1 MLNDQLAQISG
12 KIDTMLNKI
21 NAIEVEI
28 ASLKT
33 QFRHFEKR
41 VDRLEKDIDR
51 HETDLR
57 NLNRFVWSTVGGLA
71 VLQIILQIFF

>member
-1 MLNDQLAQISG
+1 VLNDQLAQISG

-33 QFRHFEKR
+33 QFRHFE
-41 VDRLEKDIDR
+41 
-51 HETDLR
+51 
-57 NLNRFVWSTVGGLA
+57 
-71 VLQIILQIFF
+71 